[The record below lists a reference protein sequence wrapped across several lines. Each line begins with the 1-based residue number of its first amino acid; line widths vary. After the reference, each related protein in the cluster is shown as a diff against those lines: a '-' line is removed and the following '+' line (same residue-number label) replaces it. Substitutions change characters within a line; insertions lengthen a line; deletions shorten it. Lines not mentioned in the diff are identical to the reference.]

1 MVTILASIAQQ
12 ESASISQN
20 VRMGINFGF
29 QEGRG
34 RVNFPIE
41 RQIDT
46 TQRLPLAGCKK
57 CTHLGA
63 SLNS

>member
-29 QEGRG
+29 QKR
-34 RVNFPIE
+34 
-41 RQIDT
+41 
-46 TQRLPLAGCKK
+46 
-57 CTHLGA
+57 
-63 SLNS
+63 